1 MDTQYLIKIVKNI
14 MKLKDN
20 NNVIKMKEYLINE
33 VYENIIDLKNKEE
46 VNYL

>member
-1 MDTQYLIKIVKNI
+1 

-33 VYENIIDLKNKEE
+33 AYENIIDLKKLNILKNKEE